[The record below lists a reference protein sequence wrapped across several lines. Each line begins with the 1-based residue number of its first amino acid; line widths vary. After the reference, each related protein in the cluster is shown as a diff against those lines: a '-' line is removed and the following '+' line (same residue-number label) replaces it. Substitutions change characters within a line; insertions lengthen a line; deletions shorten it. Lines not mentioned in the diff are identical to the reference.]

1 MTLSQ
6 VINLNNAA
14 VSMMKAANYNNAIER
29 LTDAIRVYQ
38 RLEYAFCSNSKSCCP
53 QESTINASM
62 IIGLERQIDL
72 MEVDCNDHFMYRQ
85 GSIIP
90 ANPNPLYIPSI
101 MIFNLALTRHLQAT
115 QVHIKEGCRQ
125 QIMTKSSQLYEI
137 AFHRYLEV
145 GGSRCGLL
153 AIAATNNNALIY
165 SEFGDRDNSQRC
177 LELLH
182 SAVAQL
188 MQFGDREL
196 VPYAYDFLRN
206 SLSLGGIQ
214 DIQAGA
220 AAAA

>member
-6 VINLNNAA
+6 VINLNNVA
-14 VSMMKAANYNNAIER
+14 VSMMKAANYNNAVER
-29 LTDAIRVYQ
+29 LTEAIRVYQ
-38 RLEYAFCSNSKSCCP
+38 RLEYAFCRNSKNGCP

-62 IIGLERQIDL
+62 INGLKRQNDL
-72 MEVDCNDHFMYRQ
+72 MEVDSNDHFMYRQ

-90 ANPNPLYIPSI
+90 ANPNPLYIPPI
-101 MIFNLALTRHLQAT
+101 IIFNLALTRHLQAT
-115 QVHIKEGCRQ
+115 QVHIKEECRQ

-153 AIAATNNNALIY
+153 AITATNNNALIY
-165 SEFGDRDNSQRC
+165 NEFGDRDNAQRC

-188 MQFGDREL
+188 MRFGDREL
-196 VPYAYDFLRN
+196 LHYAYDFLRN
-206 SLSLGGIQ
+206 ILSLGGIQ